1 MKTKEL
7 VDENIQT
14 SSSNYTPNQENFK
27 HNNKQQNKNNQEP
40 ICSKEIDSFA
50 EYVETFVQRIPKY
63 AVKFKNSS
71 WKTKNKPLS
80 DTPIKAHLDG
90 QYYVG
95 VLGKWYPEFAVIDID
110 GLDQDKAEEIREEI
124 GLNTDNSMLFSSES
138 KDSYHILFRPTYNQ
152 KPPTLRLLN
161 EALKP
166 IVLKNGVELYPQ
178 PNKAIRLPF
187 GLNQKPLD
195 YEYCFLDKW
204 EDKLYWFKKLNEF
217 DLKAH
222 TYKELKPQPLEF
234 EDIHP
239 EKEFIST
246 YQEGKFLYEAGLIS
260 SHTRHDSQWKVLYY
274 LLRQNIPPETAVEM
288 TWQWIRKKHNN
299 LSRDILSSPSTVKK
313 EIIRQA
319 KWLYSHYE
327 AKHIYPDSTH
337 NTYYGYITKDDIKD
351 IVMLAKGN
359 IPFAKFVFN
368 LVKFCYPRR
377 FRSTINVHSDHLLKW
392 SKKNYIS
399 YLDKLKR
406 IGVVKRCDKYQID
419 EFSKAIQINW
429 QFRSPSQAILVDYRA
444 PQGFSETIRACFK
457 PEEFRELLKKAG
469 VKKTTTTEAIKRT
482 YSKQD

>member
-1 MKTKEL
+1 MTTKDVEYQ
-7 VDENIQT
+7 NTQT
-14 SSSNYTPNQENFK
+14 SSDNYTPNQENFK
-27 HNNKQQNKNNQEP
+27 HNNQQSKNNQEP

-110 GLDQDKAEEIREEI
+110 ELDQDKAEEIREEI

-178 PNKAIRLPF
+178 PNKVIRLPF

-222 TYKELKPQPLEF
+222 SYKELKPQPLEF

-239 EKEFIST
+239 KQEFIST

-274 LLRQNIPPETAVEM
+274 MLRQNIPPETAVEM

-299 LSRDILSSPSTVKK
+299 LSKDILSSPLTVKK

-359 IPFAKFVFN
+359 MPFAKFVFN

-392 SKKNYIS
+392 SQKNYIR
-399 YLDKLKR
+399 YLDELKR
-406 IGVVKRCDKYQID
+406 IGVIKRCDKYQID